1 MFAISSAKPIAAK
14 AVGRV
19 MRVAPRAVA
28 RPDEMPEFNP
38 EAESPAPIQ
47 PKVSVNPKTGNPQTG
62 KLLDVYFEVGAMLVV
77 VAVALASWFNAQ
89 DVLKQTASAD
99 SVREPASK
107 QEWLALDSKGVYGP
121 CGGNQGSDAAIED
134 MLEGRP
140 CTTAE
145 YARFAPSPKMQSNES
160 MFA

>member
-1 MFAISSAKPIAAK
+1 MFRISAVKPTAAK
-14 AVGRV
+14 AVVGRTL
-19 MRVAPRAVA
+19 RVAPRAVA
-28 RPDEMPEFNP
+28 RPDEVPELNP
-38 EAESPAPIQ
+38 EEEKPAPVL
-47 PKVSVNPKTGNPQTG
+47 PNRNPVTGNPQTG
-62 KLLDVYFEVGAMLVV
+62 KLIDVYFEVGAMLVV

-121 CGGNQGSDAAIED
+121 CGGNQGSNAAIED

-145 YARFAPSPKMQSNES
+145 YVRFAPSPKFQSG
-160 MFA
+160 